1 MNLLYKEILV
11 IVLMIFLIKY
21 LLNAKVLYAAF
32 QVLIVYLLK
41 QLSIERIIDLTS
53 VSWMDRDR
61 YQKSKKLYKINIFT
75 QMFLRSVN
83 AFKMLWQW
91 TLNAYEWKMFSII

>member
-61 YQKSKKLYKINIFT
+61 YQKSKKLYEINIFT

-83 AFKMLWQW
+83 AFKMLLQW